1 MPLKLC
7 TICTR
12 RTGAAA
18 NVVPTCNVMLNAHHM
33 PHGLHAFFQFRLIC
47 SDEHA
52 CCCSIQWLAEQS
64 RNWIAP
70 GQLDQRIEWA
80 LSNPQ
85 VSCLMH

>member
-18 NVVPTCNVMLNAHHM
+18 NAVPTCNVMLNADHR
-33 PHGLHAFFQFRLIC
+33 LHAFFQFRLIS
-47 SDEHA
+47 SDGHA
-52 CCCSIQWLAEQS
+52 CCCSIQWLVEQS

-85 VSCLMH
+85 VSP